1 MQPLDESQSASQPGD
16 PRRRRRSGAGSE
28 RPRERDRE
36 PNTEAQPA
44 PDPAEDVV
52 LSRTLFSFFE
62 PALNVISSF
71 SLPMVIAGVVG
82 LVAGATVLAF
92 VSSMRDPYGWIV
104 LWFSIGL
111 LVVVAL
117 NSLSTVVAAFISRTG
132 RYGVNTLIMTSAFTG
147 IVVVVAI
154 VGFENT
160 QRIDLTATNQFSL
173 SNRTKQLLGDL
184 EQPIRATAFYKDTA
198 SPGNA
203 ERVQRRIKV
212 EDTLKE
218 FDARTNKF
226 TYRIVDPDFNP
237 EVATQYFG
245 ARPVNFVAESIVVEN
260 LETETIDVV
269 KPEDD
274 AYSKLEQKLVTSMLV
289 AAGFEQK
296 SIYFLTGH
304 GERLLNSSAADG
316 YSSLKD
322 GLEQDNYKVEP
333 LIWNVARD
341 DVSVPEDTDLLVIG
355 RPTGDLPESHAEAL
369 HLFLRGKRVNE
380 EGQTVDR
387 RAGGRMM
394 FLADVDTPDSFKEFL
409 IRWGIGVQQ
418 GYIRDV
424 ESSVP
429 QNPQM
434 LRLTSYNPEAPVDVI
449 FPRGVPLDV
458 TFMPTAAPL
467 VLVDDGLR
475 VHLPLAITSVDS
487 YQIDDLE
494 RIDPVTDAGE
504 DSDTKGPFSPAA
516 LTRGFGQIGE
526 PPPTAQP
533 AESEL
538 HWIVTFGDSD
548 FVANSFYQRGGGAAL
563 FLNTANFLLDVVPL
577 EPIRDRA
584 FTFREL
590 NLNRNEERFVRWS
603 SWLFMPGLLAL
614 MAGLVWWVRR

>member
-1 MQPLDESQSASQPGD
+1 MSELEDRQPASEPRD
-16 PRRRRRSGAGSE
+16 PRRRRRSGAGAERSAEPAAEAQDSSE
-28 RPRERDRE
+28 R
-36 PNTEAQPA
+36 
-44 PDPAEDVV
+44 AEDVV
-52 LSRTLFSFFE
+52 LSRTLFSFLE
-62 PALNVISSF
+62 PGLNVIGSY
-71 SLPMVIAGVVG
+71 SLPIVIAGVVG
-82 LVAGATVLAF
+82 IVASATVLAF

-111 LVVVAL
+111 LAIVAL

-132 RYGVNTLIMTSAFTG
+132 RYGVNTLIMTGAFTG

-173 SNRTKQLLGDL
+173 SNRTKQLLGEL
-184 EQPIRATAFYKDTA
+184 EHPIRATAFYKDTA
-198 SPGNA
+198 NPGNPQ
-203 ERVQRRIKV
+203 RIQRRIKV

-237 EVATQYFG
+237 EVANQYFG
-245 ARPVNFVAESIVVEN
+245 ARPINFVAESIVVEN
-260 LETETIDVV
+260 LETETVDVV

-274 AYSKLEQKLVTSMLV
+274 AYSKLEQKLVTSILV
-289 AAGFEQK
+289 ATGLEKK
-296 SIYFLTGH
+296 SVYFLTGH

-369 HLFLRGKRVNE
+369 ELFLRGKRVNE

-387 RAGGRMM
+387 RAGGRMI

-409 IRWGIGVQQ
+409 IRWGIGIQD

-434 LRLTSYNPEAPVDVI
+434 LRITSYNPEAPVDII

-467 VLVDDGLR
+467 ALVDDGLR
-475 VHLPLAITSVDS
+475 VHLPLAITSADS
-487 YQIDDLE
+487 YQIDNLE

-533 AESEL
+533 PESAL

-563 FLNTANFLLDVVPL
+563 FLNTSNFLLDVVPL

-603 SWLFMPGLLAL
+603 SWLFMPSLLAL

>member
-1 MQPLDESQSASQPGD
+1 MSDQPASQPRD
-16 PRRRRRSGAGSE
+16 PRRRRRSGAGPE
-28 RPRERDRE
+28 RGVE
-36 PNTEAQPA
+36 PNAEPQSA
-44 PDPAEDVV
+44 PEPAEEVV
-52 LSRTLFSFFE
+52 LSRTLFSFLE
-62 PALNVISSF
+62 PGLNVITSF

-82 LVAGATVLAF
+82 IVVGATVLAF

-111 LVVVAL
+111 IAVVAL
-117 NSLSTVVAAFISRTG
+117 NSLSTVTAAFISRTG
-132 RYGVNTLIMTSAFTG
+132 RYGVNTLIMTGAFTG

-160 QRIDLTATNQFSL
+160 KRIDLTATNQFSL

-198 SPGNA
+198 RPGNA

-218 FDARTNKF
+218 FAARTNKF
-226 TYRIVDPDFNP
+226 SYRMVDPDFKP
-237 EVATQYFG
+237 EVANQYFG
-245 ARPVNFVAESIVVEN
+245 ARPINFVAESIVVEN
-260 LETETIDVV
+260 LETETVDVV
-269 KPEDD
+269 KPED
-274 AYSKLEQKLVTSMLV
+274 AGYSKLEQKLVTSMLV
-289 AAGFEQK
+289 ATGLEQK
-296 SIYFLTGH
+296 TIYFLTGH
-304 GERLLNSSAADG
+304 GERLINSSGADG

-333 LIWNVARD
+333 LIWNVALD

-355 RPTGDLPESHAEAL
+355 RPAGDLPESHAEAL
-369 HLFLRGKRVNE
+369 ELFLRGKRVNE
-380 EGQTVDR
+380 EGKTVDR
-387 RAGGRMM
+387 RAGGRMI
-394 FLADVDTPDSFKEFL
+394 FLADVDTPDSFKEFML
-409 IRWGIGVQQ
+409 RWGIGIQK

-424 ESSVP
+424 ERSVP
-429 QNPQM
+429 KNPQM
-434 LRLTSYNPEAPVDVI
+434 LRLSNYNPEAPVEII

-467 VLVDDGLR
+467 ALVEDGLR
-475 VHLPLAITSVDS
+475 LHLPLAITSEDS
-487 YQIDDLE
+487 YLIDDLE
-494 RIDPVTDAGE
+494 RTDPVTDAGE
-504 DSDTKGPFSPAA
+504 DSDPKGPFIPVA
-516 LTRGFGQIGE
+516 LVRGFGQLGE
-526 PPPTAQP
+526 VPPTTQP
-533 AESEL
+533 SESDL
-538 HWIVTFGDSD
+538 HWIVVFGDSD
-548 FVANSFYQRGGGAAL
+548 FVANSFYQRGDGTAL

-603 SWLFMPGLLAL
+603 SWLFLPGLLAL